1 MTLPNNALAMALI
14 RKVGAGGTAATA
26 YRFGDG
32 TIMSQ
37 LSAIA
42 TSLIDYCKSG
52 DRVCP
57 RGDKWQALWQMLPED
72 ESKTGRGRQ
81 PPMPLIL
88 AAASCEDWEKR
99 LRLKDH
105 IAWADAQGVI
115 EQADEFL
122 RGLSV
127 DEWER

>member
-1 MTLPNNALAMALI
+1 M
-14 RKVGAGGTAATA
+14 GG
-26 YRFGDG
+26 
-32 TIMSQ
+32 

-42 TSLIDYCKSG
+42 ISLTDYCTSG
-52 DRVCP
+52 NRVCP
-57 RGDKWQALWQMLPED
+57 RGDKWQQLWQMLPED
-72 ESKTGRGRQ
+72 ASKTGRART

-99 LRLKDH
+99 LRLNDH

-115 EQADEFL
+115 EQVDEFL
-122 RGLSV
+122 RGLSA